1 MPILPQ
7 GLRKPQTDPTSD
19 QTGFFENDSWLTPD
33 LTPLWVANSA
43 ASAAQPAAAP
53 AADQSA
59 AIALYGNFC
68 SVAATV
74 TTSSTSTATKT
85 AAPTTST
92 ATVAATTTTKTTVPA
107 WVNTL
112 TNAQIKADMTAAI
125 TNGTVTYAGLLKV
138 FTDVDASLAATKT
151 KLSASQFADLKTI
164 AANLNNGVSTSS
176 YLTYITQA
184 FVNGNAAN
192 ATWTGGAASSVALGN
207 LATGSTELQFA
218 ELIGKW
224 FLGTD
229 LPSSKVVLGSTQFSV
244 SYSNVTKPLFA
255 TGGASLNDINQG
267 YLGDCYLLAGLA
279 EVAYKE
285 QSVISSMFTANDNG
299 TYGVRFYVNGTARYV
314 TVNTALAN
322 GGTIFNKGGNAIWAS
337 LAEKAYAELQAS
349 GVYTGNSINYGNSY
363 TTIGNGGAPEIALE
377 AITGA
382 TQITDF
388 RAMGGSWG
396 KVVYNSSFG
405 VTGYTTGNST
415 ASVLAT
421 IAASLAAGDDVI
433 LSSYTNAKDSTG
445 KTTLVASHAMSIYGY
460 NSANGM
466 LQVRNPWGSA
476 AGQYWQT
483 TFEVSLATLLA
494 AGDTITIDNVCD
506 AKKLAASTTTSSS
519 GLKLVSDVSDLS
531 GAASGFV
538 QAIASLTDGGASN
551 VAFTQSLAS
560 QQHTLAMPLAA

>member
-244 SYSNVTKPLFA
+244 SDSNVTKPLFA
-255 TGGASLNDINQG
+255 TGGASLNDIN
-267 YLGDCYLLAGLA
+267 
-279 EVAYKE
+279 
-285 QSVISSMFTANDNG
+285 
-299 TYGVRFYVNGTARYV
+299 
-314 TVNTALAN
+314 
-322 GGTIFNKGGNAIWAS
+322 
-337 LAEKAYAELQAS
+337 
-349 GVYTGNSINYGNSY
+349 
-363 TTIGNGGAPEIALE
+363 
-377 AITGA
+377 
-382 TQITDF
+382 
-388 RAMGGSWG
+388 
-396 KVVYNSSFG
+396 
-405 VTGYTTGNST
+405 
-415 ASVLAT
+415 
-421 IAASLAAGDDVI
+421 
-433 LSSYTNAKDSTG
+433 
-445 KTTLVASHAMSIYGY
+445 
-460 NSANGM
+460 
-466 LQVRNPWGSA
+466 
-476 AGQYWQT
+476 
-483 TFEVSLATLLA
+483 
-494 AGDTITIDNVCD
+494 
-506 AKKLAASTTTSSS
+506 
-519 GLKLVSDVSDLS
+519 
-531 GAASGFV
+531 
-538 QAIASLTDGGASN
+538 
-551 VAFTQSLAS
+551 
-560 QQHTLAMPLAA
+560 